1 MGEENDHEESDTAAW
16 KSGLW
21 DDVIR
26 VGGLTGATA
35 TDDVEGGS
43 GHDRLLVDYSL
54 STDSLTWC
62 TAHTVRLATTG
73 RVVAQLRIC
82 SMAAQAPTS

>member
-1 MGEENDHEESDTAAW
+1 MRKATTAAW

-35 TDDVEGGS
+35 TDHVEGGS
-43 GHDRLLVDYSL
+43 GHNRLQLDYSL
-54 STDSLTWC
+54 STNSLTSC
-62 TAHTVRLATTG
+62 TAHAVRLATTG
-73 RVVAQLRIC
+73 RVVARLWIC
-82 SMAAQAPTS
+82 SMAAQTPTS